1 MACSSVVLWSF
12 IGMLIISSAIWIGIG
27 YLNIKTTKNRL
38 ALMNNAD
45 GSPMDVNAM
54 ISGMNKKQVNKAKKA
69 AAAKRRKK
77 KKRKG
82 RGNRG
87 GGRGKGDR
95 TSVMN
100 ESMKDQMKEVR
111 NTMLKV
117 AAAVVALNL
126 LGLLLSC
133 CCEEALACFMLFVL
147 VLACLCSFWAY
158 RIVTDSSELWQWAP
172 VAASGIVILLALMYV
187 FTIWKARRQ
196 ARR

>member
-1 MACSSVVLWSF
+1 MACSSVLLWSF
-12 IGMLIISSAIWIGIG
+12 IGMLIISSAIWMGIG

-54 ISGMNKKQVNKAKKA
+54 ISGMNKKQVNKAKKD
-69 AAAKRRKK
+69 AAKRRKK
-77 KKRKG
+77 KKRKS
-82 RGNRG
+82 RGKRG
-87 GGRGKGDR
+87 GKRDR
-95 TSVMN
+95 TSVLN

-126 LGLLLSC
+126 LGLLLGC

-147 VLACLCSFWAY
+147 VLTCLTSFWAY
-158 RIVTDSSELWQWAP
+158 RIVTDSSEIWQWAP

-187 FTIWKARRQ
+187 FTVWRARRQ
-196 ARR
+196 ANYRR